1 MANKK
6 ITQLVNKTTILST
19 DLFPIGDATTGQLY
33 KKTVA
38 ELQAAIGGAV
48 ISVNA
53 KVGTV
58 VLTTDDVLET
68 VSPANQYFTTT
79 RSRASV
85 SATTPLAYNSST
97 GVFSLPVA
105 TTSANG
111 YLSSTDWTTFNG
123 KENVLTFSSPLVRT
137 TNTISIPVATT
148 SVNGYLS
155 STDWTTFNGKQGAL
169 TLTVTGSSG
178 ASTLVGTTLNIP
190 TYTLAGLGGITA
202 TFLSAGAG
210 ITYSSSTGIIAS
222 TITQYTDALARAAH
236 SFTAG
241 SGAYNSTTGVITIPT
256 NTSQLTNGAAFI
268 TLTSLS
274 GSTGISYN
282 STTGAISSTITQY
295 TDALARA
302 SLSFTAGSG
311 GYNSTTGVITI
322 PTNTSQLTN
331 GAGFITGITSGN
343 VTTALG
349 YTPVT
354 NARTLTIQG
363 TAYDLTADRTWTI
376 SGTLSGLTTNYI
388 PKATGT
394 NSLGNSTLINDASG
408 NLGLGVTPSAWT
420 SGKVLQTVGGSLWG
434 LDVNT
439 LGLVQNAFLNGASYN
454 YISSAAASYYVQAS
468 GQHIW
473 YNAPSGT
480 AGTSVTFTQAMTLFA
495 TGNLAVGTTTDSGYK
510 LDINGTSRISSTL
523 TVGGN
528 LFLNQNSGGYTEQDF
543 QYGGVNKASLY
554 WENGTTS
561 FNYYTVG
568 THKFAGAATFSSS
581 VTATQAAIGT
591 TNLGYGNLGVY
602 SASNTLIG
610 IANFTS
616 YAQLQ
621 QNGADL
627 YINTNLSGATGGDL
641 IFRFGSGS
649 TERMRI
655 TSAGNVLIG
664 TTTDNGERLYV
675 SGAIRATGTITANSD
690 IRLKKN
696 LERIENALEKVGQ
709 ISGYT
714 YNTIYDDKRHGGVIA
729 QEIDEVFPEIV
740 NKGNDGLLGVE
751 YGNISALLIE
761 ALKELK
767 EKNTALEARLQA
779 LEK

>member
-97 GVFSLPVA
+97 GVFSIPVA

-137 TNTISIPVATT
+137 TNTISIPIATT

-155 STDWTTFNGKQGAL
+155 STDWTTFNNKQGAL

-190 TYTLAGLGGITA
+190 TYTLAGLGGISS
-202 TFLSAGAG
+202 TFLSGGTG
-210 ITYSSSTGIIAS
+210 ITYNSGTGVIAT

-295 TDALARA
+295 TDALARGAISLTVTGSSGA
-302 SLSFTAGSG
+302 ST
-311 GYNSTTGVITI
+311 YNSTTGVLNV
-322 PTNTSQLTN
+322 PT
-331 GAGFITGITSGN
+331 
-343 VTTALG
+343 
-349 YTPVT
+349 Y
-354 NARTLTIQG
+354 
-363 TAYDLTADRTWTI
+363 TI
-376 SGTLSGLTTNYI
+376 SGLGGQPALSGTGFVKISGTTISYDNTTYATASSISGTTNYI
-388 PKATGT
+388 PKFTSSSAIGNSLIYDNGSGIGVGTLSPIGRFDVIGSATGAGVFSV
-394 NSLGNSTLINDASG
+394 NSDATR
-408 NLGLGVTPSAWT
+408 VEI
-420 SGKVLQTVGGSLWG
+420 Q
-434 LDVNT
+434 
-439 LGLVQNAFLNGASYN
+439 SYN
-454 YISSAAASYYVQAS
+454 KPLAINRQ
-468 GQHIW
+468 
-473 YNAPSGT
+473 
-480 AGTSVTFTQAMTLFA
+480 
-495 TGNLAVGTTTDSGYK
+495 GN
-510 LDINGTSRISSTL
+510 
-523 TVGGN
+523 
-528 LFLNQNSGGYTEQDF
+528 
-543 QYGGVNKASLY
+543 
-554 WENGTTS
+554 
-561 FNYYTVG
+561 
-568 THKFAGAATFSSS
+568 
-581 VTATQAAIGT
+581 
-591 TNLGYGNLGVY
+591 
-602 SASNTLIG
+602 
-610 IANFTS
+610 
-616 YAQLQ
+616 
-621 QNGADL
+621 
-627 YINTNLSGATGGDL
+627 
-641 IFRFGSGS
+641 
-649 TERMRI
+649 
-655 TSAGNVLIG
+655 NVLF
-664 TTTDNGERLYV
+664 NE
-675 SGAIRATGTITANSD
+675 
-690 IRLKKN
+690 
-696 LERIENALEKVGQ
+696 
-709 ISGYT
+709 IS
-714 YNTIYDDKRHGGVIA
+714 V
-729 QEIDEVFPEIV
+729 
-740 NKGNDGLLGVE
+740 
-751 YGNISALLIE
+751 
-761 ALKELK
+761 
-767 EKNTALEARLQA
+767 
-779 LEK
+779 